1 MRTIYLYVEKNGILR
16 KVSID
21 MPFFATHKKI
31 RLLKFYFEEGLYLI
45 YQKDL
50 KNNFPVEKYYLTKDK
65 IISEDKDHFFFNFP
79 FKVEQVLNVAV

>member
-1 MRTIYLYVEKNGILR
+1 MRTIYLYVENNGILR

-21 MPFFATHKKI
+21 MSYLASHKKI

-50 KNNFPVEKYYLTKDK
+50 KNKSSVDKYYLTKDK
-65 IISEDKDHFFFNFP
+65 IISEDTDHFFFKFP
-79 FKVEQVLNVAV
+79 FKIEQVLNVAI